1 MLDETDRLILELLQT
16 DGRMSNAELA
26 RRVGMAPSAVFERVK
41 RLERKQVIRS
51 YGAHVDPRALE
62 RSLLA
67 FVLVRTDEHAG
78 SISTG
83 EALARESEVLEVH
96 HVAGQDSYLVKVR
109 VKDPESLG
117 RLLRERFGAITTVR
131 STQSTI
137 ALETLKETWA
147 LPVPMAERRERVLRE
162 HSDHVDG

>member
-1 MLDETDRLILELLQT
+1 MLDDVDRQLLEMLQA
-16 DGRMSNAELA
+16 DGRTSNAELA
-26 RRVGMAPSAVFERVK
+26 RRLSMAPSAVFERVK
-41 RLERKQVIRS
+41 RLEAKGVIKG
-51 YGAHVDPRALE
+51 YGAHVDPRAIE

-67 FVLVRTDEHAG
+67 YVLVRSDERTG
-78 SISTG
+78 EVSTG
-83 EALARESEVLEVH
+83 AALAREPEVLEVH

-117 RLLRERFGAITTVR
+117 RLLRERFGAISTVR

-147 LPVPMAERRERVLRE
+147 LPVPASRRLEKSR
-162 HSDHVDG
+162 G